1 MISKQMKK
9 LLFKTNK
16 PVMEKYKVGII
27 DESEPSWLK
36 PQLKLKDF
44 QIGLARLGLWPF
56 SFCSLKLLIN
66 WFRNL

>member
-36 PQLKLKDF
+36 PQLKRKDF
-44 QIGLARLGLWPF
+44 QIGLARLGL
-56 SFCSLKLLIN
+56 
-66 WFRNL
+66 